1 MSALLPDLWPYL
13 ASAFAVVVGLFS
25 FGAVQRRH
33 GRRQE
38 REKRD
43 RATIKALKTA
53 KETADEVHGM
63 DDPTMR
69 ADLDQWMRDK

>member
-13 ASAFAVVVGLFS
+13 VSAFAVVVGLFS
-25 FGAVQRRH
+25 FGAAQRRH

-43 RATIKALKTA
+43 RSAIKALKTA
-53 KETADEVHGM
+53 KETAVNIF
-63 DDPTMR
+63 P
-69 ADLDQWMRDK
+69 LL